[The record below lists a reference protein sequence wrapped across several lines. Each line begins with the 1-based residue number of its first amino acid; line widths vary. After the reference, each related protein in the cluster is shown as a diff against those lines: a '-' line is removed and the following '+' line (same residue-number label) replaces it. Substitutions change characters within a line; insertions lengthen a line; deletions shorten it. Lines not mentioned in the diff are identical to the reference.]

1 MSAIDTIKLRE
12 TLLASWPIERA
23 GLDAELLAARPEVKA
38 LIAIGFMYAEDIGH
52 GWTRYG
58 LTDVGREVVRNGDV
72 QR

>member
-1 MSAIDTIKLRE
+1 MTAAYTIKLRE
-12 TLLASWPIERA
+12 TLLSHWPQERPT
-23 GLDAELLAARPEVKA
+23 EQEQSPEVKA